1 MVQVM
6 ADIIQR
12 WHPWHLWEDHRHGF
26 YNNISGKKKRQIAE
40 AVVALFK
47 DTPRLACAM
56 RAVAETWTYAME
68 HNLTNPSLNKIAYI
82 GQCAACLEVGAPA
95 TVTMEMW
102 STLDAS
108 VRKAADAAAL
118 AVLKDWEKT
127 TNNQLCLNFI

>member
-12 WHPWHLWEDHRHGF
+12 WHPWHLWEDHEHGF

-40 AVVALFK
+40 AVVVLFK
-47 DTPRLACAM
+47 DTPRLAAAM
-56 RAVAETWTYAME
+56 RAVAENWQYAME
-68 HNLTNPSLNKIAYI
+68 HNLTNPNLNKIAYI

-108 VRKAADAAAL
+108 VRKAADASAL
-118 AVLKDWEKT
+118 SVLKDWEQR